1 MYALIFSRNQNAP
14 CSPGTINFNGATTNG
29 TAKIN
34 ATAKQASATPHINHV
49 CTRAGCF
56 PARYTQYAPTAAVNN
71 AGKASSQFIQC
82 TFGNGRS
89 QPPRNSVVATAPTTI
104 MLAYSPRKYSA
115 QRKPLNSVM

>member
-1 MYALIFSRNQNAP
+1 MYALIFSKNQNAP
-14 CSPGTINFNGATTNG
+14 CNPSFKKLSGPYSGAARISATT
-29 TAKIN
+29 KH
-34 ATAKQASATPHINHV
+34 ASATAHMNHT

-56 PARYTQYAPTAAVNN
+56 PARNTQYAPTAAVNN
-71 AGKASSQFIQC
+71 AGNASSQFIQC

-104 MLAYSPRKYSA
+104 MLVYSPRKYSA